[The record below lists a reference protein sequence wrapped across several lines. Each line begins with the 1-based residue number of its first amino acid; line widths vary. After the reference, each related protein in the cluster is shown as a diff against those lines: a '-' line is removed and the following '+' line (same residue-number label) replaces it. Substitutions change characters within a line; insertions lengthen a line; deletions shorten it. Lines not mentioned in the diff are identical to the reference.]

1 VTTDPPESQAAPAA
15 GSTAPPEGGGSAAR
29 KPRILICTP
38 EITELPEGM
47 GNAAHY
53 FRAKGGGL
61 GDISAG
67 LIQHLHTDA
76 RFELHVVVPRYDAK
90 IRDLA
95 RITYREIDA
104 MGRVLGRQ
112 GVHLV
117 TDSAFSSLTDVYG
130 EQEANPRIRRAE
142 AFQRYIINDLMP
154 RLEPDVVHCNDW
166 MTGLVP
172 AAARAAGIK
181 SLFTLHNV
189 FTEHAPPRDVDHSG
203 IDVRRYMEF
212 LYFQDFPSDTAEN
225 WRSNSIDFTA
235 TGIHAADIVN
245 TVSPTFL
252 EEIVSGRFG
261 SIVPPG
267 VAHAMREKHAAGRTL
282 GILNAPGDSDDPRI
296 NPHII
301 PYDIADVIEGKR
313 VNKERFQKEMG
324 LRADPDAPLL
334 LWPSRLY
341 SQKGPELL
349 AAIASACVQ
358 RHGVQIALVA
368 NGDRAVEAVFR
379 RLAATSDGRI
389 AHRPFREDLGTL
401 ALAGADFVLMPSLYE
416 PCGLP
421 QMMGPRFGTPAIAR
435 ATGGLKDTVQ
445 PLDLAAH
452 SGNGFVFEAHAAA
465 ALAGAIAAAVRFY
478 REPEDV
484 RRHTLQRIMRESL
497 ERFSLANTARAY
509 IDVYEKLIAEGR

>member
-1 VTTDPPESQAAPAA
+1 MD
-15 GSTAPPEGGGSAAR
+15 TAKIGDR
-29 KPRILICTP
+29 RPRVLICTP

-53 FRAKGGGL
+53 IRAKGGGL

-67 LIQHLHTDA
+67 LIQHLHTNA
-76 RFELHVVVPRYDAK
+76 RFELHVVLPRYDAK

-117 TDSAFSSLTDVYG
+117 TDSAFSSLTEVYG

-189 FTEHAPPRDVDHSG
+189 FTEHAPCIDIDRSG
-203 IDVRRYMEF
+203 IDVRRITEF
-212 LYFQDFPSDTAEN
+212 LYFKDFPVNTAEN
-225 WRSNSIDFTA
+225 WRANGVDFTA
-235 TGIHAADIVN
+235 TGILAADIVN

-252 EEIVSGRFG
+252 EEMVSGQFG
-261 SIVPPG
+261 DLVPAG
-267 VAHAMREKHAAGRTL
+267 VAHAMRQKHAAGRTL

-296 NPHII
+296 NPHVV
-301 PYDIADVIEGKR
+301 PYDVADVIEGKR
-313 VNKERFQKEMG
+313 VNKDRFQKEMG
-324 LRADPDAPLL
+324 LRLEPEAPLFF
-334 LWPSRLY
+334 WPSRLY
-341 SQKGPELL
+341 AQKGPELL
-349 AAIASACVQ
+349 AAIASACVR
-358 RHGVQIALVA
+358 RHGLQIALVA
-368 NGDRAVEAVFR
+368 SGDRSVEAVFR

-389 AHRPFREDLGTL
+389 AHRPFRDDLSMRG
-401 ALAGADFVLMPSLYE
+401 LAGADFVLMPSLYE

-421 QMMGPRFGTPAIAR
+421 QMMGPRFGTPAVAR
-435 ATGGLKDTVQ
+435 ATGGLKDTVT
-445 PLDLAAH
+445 PLDADRA
-452 SGNGFVFEAHAAA
+452 SGNGFVFAAHTSGGLAAA
-465 ALAGAIAAAVRFY
+465 IAEAVRFY
-478 REPEDV
+478 REPETL
-484 RRHTLQRIMRESL
+484 RRATLQRIMRDSL
-497 ERFSLANTARAY
+497 ERFTLANTARSY
-509 IDVYEKLIAEGR
+509 VEIYEKLLAEQR

>member
-1 VTTDPPESQAAPAA
+1 MDETTE
-15 GSTAPPEGGGSAAR
+15 TR
-29 KPRILICTP
+29 TRPRILICTP

-47 GNAAHY
+47 GNAAQY
-53 FRAKGGGL
+53 IRAKGGGL

-76 RFELHVVVPRYDAK
+76 RFELHVAVPRYDAK

-104 MGRVLGRQ
+104 LGRVLGRQ

-130 EQEANPRIRRAE
+130 EQDANPRIRRAE
-142 AFQRYIINDLMP
+142 AFQRNIINDLLP

-189 FTEHAPPRDVDHSG
+189 FTEHAPQRDIDRSG
-203 IDVRRYMEF
+203 IDVRRFAEY
-212 LYFQDFPSDTAEN
+212 LYLKDFPTDTLKN
-225 WRSNSIDFTA
+225 WQSNGVDFTA
-235 TGIHAADIVN
+235 SGILSADIVN

-252 EEIVSGRFG
+252 EEMVSGKFDD
-261 SIVPPG
+261 IVPVG
-267 VAHAMREKHAAGRTL
+267 VARAMREKHAQGRAL

-296 NPHII
+296 TPHIV
-301 PYDIADVIEGKR
+301 PYDFEDVIEGKR
-313 VNKERFQKEMG
+313 ANKENFQKQMG
-324 LRADPDAPLL
+324 LRPDLDAPLF

-341 SQKGPELL
+341 AQKGPELL
-349 AAIASACVQ
+349 AAIAASCVEQ
-358 RHGVQIALVA
+358 YGLQIALVA
-368 NGDRAVEAVFR
+368 NGDRAVETVFR
-379 RLAATSDGRI
+379 RLAVASDGRI
-389 AHRPFREDLGTL
+389 AHLPFREDLGIQ
-401 ALAGADFVLMPSLYE
+401 ALAGSDFVMMPSLYE

-421 QMMGPRFGTPAIAR
+421 QMMGPRFGTLAVAR
-435 ATGGLKDTVQ
+435 MTGGLRDTVT
-445 PLDLAAH
+445 PLDEKKNT
-452 SGNGFVFEAHAAA
+452 GNGFTFEPHTAP

-478 REPEDV
+478 RRPEAV
-484 RRHTLQRIMRESL
+484 RRHTLQRVMRESL
-497 ERFSLANTARAY
+497 ENFTLANTARAY
-509 IDVYEKLIAEGR
+509 IEIYEKLIAEKS

>member
-1 VTTDPPESQAAPAA
+1 METTPDSK
-15 GSTAPPEGGGSAAR
+15 R
-29 KPRILICTP
+29 KPRVLICTP

-47 GNAAHY
+47 GNAAQY
-53 FRAKGGGL
+53 IRAKGGGL

-67 LIQHLHTDA
+67 LIQHLHKDN

-142 AFQRYIINDLMP
+142 AFQRYIINDLLP

-181 SLFTLHNV
+181 SLFTIHNV
-189 FTEHAPPRDVDHSG
+189 FTEHAPQCDIDRSG
-203 IDVRRYMEF
+203 IDVRRISEF
-212 LYFQDFPSDTAEN
+212 LYFKDYPSNTAEN
-225 WRSNSIDFTA
+225 WRLNGVDFTA

-252 EEIVSGRFG
+252 EEMVSGQFDE
-261 SIVPPG
+261 IVPPG
-267 VAHAMREKHAAGRTL
+267 VARAMRDKHAAGRTL

-296 NPHII
+296 NPHVI

-313 VNKERFQKEMG
+313 ANKERFQKDMG
-324 LRADPDAPLL
+324 LKSDPDAPLF

-341 SQKGPELL
+341 AQKGPELL
-349 AAIASACVQ
+349 AAVAAASVR
-358 RHGVQIALVA
+358 RHGMQIALVA
-368 NGDRAVEAVFR
+368 SGDRTVEAVFR
-379 RLAATSDGRI
+379 KLAATSDGRI
-389 AHRPFREDLGTL
+389 AHRPFREDLGMR
-401 ALAGADFVLMPSLYE
+401 ALAGSDFVLMPSLYG

-421 QMMGPRFGTPAIAR
+421 QMVGPRFGTLAVAR
-435 ATGGLKDTVQ
+435 ITGGLKDTVTT
-445 PLDLAAH
+445 LNA
-452 SGNGFVFEAHAAA
+452 SRTEGNGFAFGPHTSS
-465 ALAGAIAAAVRFY
+465 ALAGAIAEAVKFY
-478 REPEDV
+478 RESEET
-484 RRHTLQRIMRESL
+484 RRNTLQRVMSESL

-509 IDVYEKLIAEGR
+509 IGIYEKLIAEG

>member
-1 VTTDPPESQAAPAA
+1 MDGTKK
-15 GSTAPPEGGGSAAR
+15 
-29 KPRILICTP
+29 KPRVLICTP
-38 EITELPEGM
+38 EVTELPEGM
-47 GNAAHY
+47 GNAAQY
-53 FRAKGGGL
+53 IRAKGGGL

-76 RFELHVVVPRYDAK
+76 RFELHVVLPRYDAK

-95 RITYREIDA
+95 RITYREMDA
-104 MGRVLGRQ
+104 LGRVLGRQ

-142 AFQRYIINDLMP
+142 AFQRYIINDLLF

-189 FTEHAPPRDVDHSG
+189 FTEHAPPCDVDRSG
-203 IDVRRYMEF
+203 IDVRRINEF
-212 LYFQDFPSDTAEN
+212 LYFRDYPHETAAN
-225 WRSNSIDFTA
+225 WRNNGIDFTA

-252 EEIVSGRFG
+252 EELVSGEFDE
-261 SIVPPG
+261 IVPAD
-267 VAHAMREKHAAGRTL
+267 VARAMREKHAAGRTL
-282 GILNAPGDSDDPRI
+282 GILNAPADSDDPRI

-301 PYDIADVIEGKR
+301 PYDVADVIEGKR

-324 LRADPDAPLL
+324 LRPEPDAPLFF
-334 LWPSRLY
+334 WPSRLY
-341 SQKGPELL
+341 AQKGPELL
-349 AAIASACVQ
+349 AAIASACVR
-358 RHGVQIALVA
+358 RHGMQIALVA
-368 NGDRAVEAVFR
+368 NGDRAIEAVFR
-379 RLAATSDGRI
+379 KLAATSDGRI
-389 AHRPFREDLGTL
+389 VHRPFHEDLGMR
-401 ALAGADFVLMPSLYE
+401 ALAGSDFVLMPSLYE

-421 QMMGPRFGTPAIAR
+421 QMIGPRFGTLVVAR
-435 ATGGLKDTVQ
+435 ATGGLKDTVTA
-445 PLDLAAH
+445 LDVSRQ
-452 SGNGFVFEAHAAA
+452 SGNGFVFTPHTTA
-465 ALAGAIAAAVRFY
+465 ALAAAITEAVRFY
-478 REPEDV
+478 RAPEPV
-484 RRHTLQRIMRESL
+484 RRSTLQRVMRDGL

-509 IDVYEKLIAEGR
+509 TQVYEKLIAEK

>member
-1 VTTDPPESQAAPAA
+1 MEAM
-15 GSTAPPEGGGSAAR
+15 R
-29 KPRILICTP
+29 KKGKRRPRVLICTP

-47 GNAAHY
+47 GNAAQY
-53 FRAKGGGL
+53 IRAKGGGL

-76 RFELHVVVPRYDAK
+76 RFELHVVLPRYDAK

-142 AFQRYIINDLMP
+142 AFQRYIINDLML

-172 AAARAAGIK
+172 AAARSLGIK

-189 FTEHAPPRDVDHSG
+189 FTELAPPCDIDRSG
-203 IDVRRYMEF
+203 IDARRLTEY
-212 LYFQDFPSDTAEN
+212 LYFRDFPENTADN
-225 WRSNSIDFTA
+225 WKTNGVDFTA

-252 EEIVSGRFG
+252 EEMVSGQFDD
-261 SIVPPG
+261 IVPPG
-267 VAHAMREKHAAGRTL
+267 VARAMREKHAAGRTM

-296 NPHII
+296 NPHIH
-301 PYDIADVIEGKR
+301 PYDIADVIEGKAA
-313 VNKERFQKEMG
+313 NKERFQKEMG
-324 LRADPDAPLL
+324 LRPDAEAPLF

-341 SQKGPELL
+341 AQKGPELL
-349 AAIASACVQ
+349 AAIAANVVQ
-358 RHGVQIALVA
+358 KHGAQIALVA
-368 NGDRAVEAVFR
+368 SGDRAVEAVFR
-379 RLAATSDGRI
+379 KLATTSDGRI
-389 AHRPFREDLGTL
+389 AHRPFREDLGMRG
-401 ALAGADFVLMPSLYE
+401 LAGSDFVLMPSLYE

-421 QMMGPRFGTPAIAR
+421 QMVGPRFGTLAVAR
-435 ATGGLKDTVQ
+435 ATGGLKDTVT
-445 PLDLAAH
+445 PLSAKG
-452 SGNGFVFEAHAAA
+452 SVGNGFVFGPHTSQ
-465 ALAGAIAAAVRFY
+465 ALAASIAEAVAFHQ
-478 REPEDV
+478 EPLEQ
-484 RRHTLQRIMRESL
+484 RRATLQRVMRDSL
-497 ERFSLANTARAY
+497 ERFTLANTARAY
-509 IDVYEKLIAEGR
+509 IEVYEKLIAER

>member
-1 VTTDPPESQAAPAA
+1 MERSNL
-15 GSTAPPEGGGSAAR
+15 
-29 KPRILICTP
+29 KPRRRRRSRPRVLICTP

-47 GNAAHY
+47 GNAAQY
-53 FRAKGGGL
+53 IRAKGGGL

-76 RFELHVVVPRYDAK
+76 RFELHVVLPRYDAK

-130 EQEANPRIRRAE
+130 ESETHPRIRRAE
-142 AFQRYIINDLMP
+142 AFQRYIINELLT

-189 FTEHAPPRDVDHSG
+189 FTEHSPQREIDRSG
-203 IDVRRYMEF
+203 IDVRRMRDY
-212 LYFQDFPSDTAEN
+212 LYFRDFPSDTAAN
-225 WRSNSIDFTA
+225 WNTNGVDFTA
-235 TGIHAADIVN
+235 TGIHAADLVN

-252 EEIVSGRFG
+252 GEMVSGEFKD
-261 SIVPPG
+261 IVPPG
-267 VAHAMREKHAAGRTL
+267 VRLAMQQKHAMGRTL
-282 GILNAPGDSDDPRI
+282 GILNAPADSDDPRI
-296 NPHII
+296 SPHVL
-301 PYDIADVIEGKR
+301 PYDIADVIEGKKA
-313 VNKERFQKEMG
+313 NKERFQKEMG
-324 LRADPDAPLL
+324 LRPDLDAPLF

-341 SQKGPELL
+341 AQKGPELL
-349 AAIASACVQ
+349 ASIAADCVR
-358 RHGVQIALVA
+358 RHGIQIALVA

-379 RLAATSDGRI
+379 KLAATSDGTI
-389 AHRPFREDLGTL
+389 AHRPFREDLGMRG
-401 ALAGADFVLMPSLYE
+401 LAGSDFVLMPSLYE

-421 QMMGPRFGTPAIAR
+421 QMMGPRFGTLAVAR
-435 ATGGLKDTVQ
+435 ATGGLKDTVTT
-445 PLDLAAH
+445 LDATRTT
-452 SGNGFVFEAHAAA
+452 GNGFLFVPHTSS
-465 ALAGAIAAAVRFY
+465 ALAASILEAVRFF
-478 REPEDV
+478 RDPEPV
-484 RRHTLQRIMRESL
+484 RRRTLQRVMRESL
-497 ERFSLANTARAY
+497 ERYSLANTARAY
-509 IDVYEKLIAEGR
+509 IDVYEKLIAEAEDD